1 MKLFIKGFIIG
12 VAKIIPGV
20 SGAMLAISMGIYEK
34 ALDAIGNFRGNSK
47 KNISFLIPI
56 GIGVVLAIIL
66 TSNVVD
72 YFLTNHYLPTMLLFI
87 GLIIGGLP
95 ELFKKIDKKN
105 IKKSNIII
113 FIISL
118 SFVFLLSLV
127 GEQNIFTNSNSII
140 IGYFLFL
147 LIGLIDAITMVIPGI
162 SGTAVMMLLGCYHLL
177 IKVLASLT
185 SIDSIIANLGIL
197 IFYGIGVTLGVFFLA
212 KLMTYLFNKNENLV
226 YSGILGFAISS
237 IFLLLISTFKNNY
250 EVWEI
255 IIGLVLL
262 VIGYFIAER
271 FKK

>member
-34 ALDAIGNFRGNSK
+34 ALDAIGNFRRDSK
-47 KNISFLIPI
+47 KNIIFLIPI

-72 YFLTNHYLPTMLLFI
+72 YFLTNYYLPTMLLFI

-95 ELFKKIDKKN
+95 ELFKKIDRKN
-105 IKKSNIII
+105 IKKRNIVV

-127 GEQNIFTNSNSII
+127 GEQNIFTNANSAVVN
-140 IGYFLFL
+140 YFLFL

-162 SGTAVMMLLGCYHLL
+162 SGTAIMMLLGCYHLL
-177 IKVLASLT
+177 IRVLASLT
-185 SIDSIIANLGIL
+185 SIDSIIANFGIL
-197 IFYGIGVTLGVFFLA
+197 MFYGIGVILGIIYLA
-212 KLMTYLFNKNENLV
+212 KLMTYLFKRNENLV

-237 IFLLLISTFKNNY
+237 IVLLLISTFKNSY
-250 EVWEI
+250 DVWEI
-255 IIGLVLL
+255 IIGLGLF
-262 VIGYFIAER
+262 VIGFLIAER
-271 FKK
+271 FGE